1 MNFNF
6 LIQCKNRI
14 LLKNIL
20 LPIIRG
26 NQLKSLILFILRILT
41 LNFFFVLKESQDN
54 IKYSIKK
61 DSEIFVLDLRESKIN
76 LSGFANL
83 LQFFK
88 YISEKYKVFEVWI
101 DENSFLFK

>member
-1 MNFNF
+1 MNFNS

-41 LNFFFVLKESQDN
+41 LNFFFVLKESQAKLLSLLV
-54 IKYSIKK
+54 I
-61 DSEIFVLDLRESKIN
+61 LDLLMIK
-76 LSGFANL
+76 L
-83 LQFFK
+83 LKQ
-88 YISEKYKVFEVWI
+88 I
-101 DENSFLFK
+101 DKLIDH

>member
-1 MNFNF
+1 MNFNY

-41 LNFFFVLKESQDN
+41 LNFFFVLKESQAKLLSLLV
-54 IKYSIKK
+54 I
-61 DSEIFVLDLRESKIN
+61 LDLLMIK
-76 LSGFANL
+76 L
-83 LQFFK
+83 LKQ
-88 YISEKYKVFEVWI
+88 I
-101 DENSFLFK
+101 DKLIDH